1 MIRRI
6 LAALFAPA
14 PRRPALSHREDAE
27 LMANAAGALARRP
40 SPLAAPLLLAVGAA
54 VALGLVAGNF
64 VVLDEVTRGEGKV
77 VPFGQN
83 QILTHAEGGI
93 VERIAVREGDTVA
106 KDQILVVLNNPEGT
120 ADMREAR
127 ARLHAARARLAR
139 LEAEVAGRPESAIAF
154 PAEVLRDAP
163 EAAELERRAF
173 RSRAE
178 NLRTEIAVLEEQLRQ
193 REQQLRE
200 QRSIV
205 EGVRVKLGSLRAEL
219 GNAYRAGATNI
230 ARIEIIRLTREVRDA
245 EGELRV
251 EETKIPQIEAA
262 IREARE
268 KIQDRR
274 NAFQT
279 EARKDLNDTQ
289 SLVAI
294 LSEKDKELAFRSRQ
308 TEIRAPARGIVKTL
322 RVSTVGGVVKPG
334 DGVVEIVPL
343 DDQLIVEAQIKP
355 SDIAFM
361 SVGQTALVKFTAYNY
376 ATYGGLEGKVTYIG
390 ADTEENRAKPGE
402 YFYTVRIRTERNHL
416 AREGRALPII
426 PGMTAT
432 VSIRTGEKT
441 LLAYIFKPLT
451 RSLQKREPAPVSRDP
466 APREPAPRGQSAGGG

>member
-6 LAALFAPA
+6 LSALFAPA
-14 PRRPALSHREDAE
+14 PRRPVLRHREDAE

-40 SPLAAPLLLAVGAA
+40 SPLAAPLLLALGGA
-54 VALGLVAGNF
+54 VALGAVAGNF

-93 VERIAVREGDTVA
+93 VERIAVREGDTVL

-127 ARLHAARARLAR
+127 SRLLAARARLAR
-139 LEAEVAGRPESAIAF
+139 LEAEVAGQSESAIAF
-154 PAEVLRDAP
+154 PPEVVQGAP
-163 EAAELERRAF
+163 AAAELERRAF

-178 NLRTEIAVLEEQLRQ
+178 NLATETAVLEEQLRQ

-205 EGVRVKLGSLRAEL
+205 EGVRAKLGSLRAEL

-251 EETKIPQIEAA
+251 EELKIPQIESA

-268 KIQDRR
+268 KMRDRR
-274 NAFQT
+274 NAFLND
-279 EARKDLNDTQ
+279 ARKELNDTQ
-289 SLVAI
+289 SLVAV
-294 LSEKDKELAFRSRQ
+294 LTERDKELVFRSRQ
-308 TEIRAPARGIVKTL
+308 TEVRAPVRGIVKTL
-322 RVSTVGGVVKPG
+322 RVSTVGGVVKAG

-343 DDQLIVEAQIKP
+343 DDQLIVEALIKP

-361 SVGQTALVKFTAYNY
+361 KPGQTALVKFTAYNY
-376 ATYGGLEGKVTYIG
+376 ATYGGLEGKVVYIG

-416 AREGRALPII
+416 TRDGRPLPII
-426 PGMTAT
+426 PGMTAA

-451 RSLQKREPAPVSRDP
+451 KSIQKAPPAPEAG
-466 APREPAPRGQSAGGG
+466 APTRGQSAAGD

>member
-6 LAALFAPA
+6 LSALFAPA

-40 SPLAAPLLLAVGAA
+40 NPIAAPLLLAVAGA
-54 VALGLVAGNF
+54 VAVAGVAGQF
-64 VVLDEVTRGEGKV
+64 IVLDEVTRGEGKV

-93 VERIAVREGDTVA
+93 VERIAVREGDTVQ

-127 ARLHAARARLAR
+127 SRLLAARARLAR
-139 LEAEVAGRPESAIAF
+139 LEAEVAGQPESAIAF
-154 PAEVLRDAP
+154 PPEVLRDAP
-163 EAAELERRAF
+163 AAAELERRGF
-173 RSRAE
+173 RARAE
-178 NLRTEIAVLEEQLRQ
+178 TLAAETAVVEEQLRQ

-205 EGVRVKLGSLRAEL
+205 EGVRSKLGSLRAEL
-219 GNAYRAGATNI
+219 GNAYRAGASNI

-251 EETKIPQIEAA
+251 EELKIPQIESA

-268 KIQDRR
+268 KVRDRR
-274 NAFQT
+274 NAFLND
-279 EARKDLNDTQ
+279 ARKELNETQ
-289 SLVAI
+289 SLVAV
-294 LSEKDKELAFRSRQ
+294 LTERDKELVFRSRQ
-308 TEIRAPARGIVKTL
+308 TEVRAPVRGIVKTL
-322 RVSTVGGVVKPG
+322 RVSTVGGVVKAG

-361 SVGQTALVKFTAYNY
+361 KPGQTALVKFTAYNF
-376 ATYGGLEGKVTYIG
+376 ATYGGLEGKVAYIG

-416 AREGRALPII
+416 VRDGKALPII
-426 PGMTAT
+426 PGMTAQ
-432 VSIRTGEKT
+432 VSVRTGEKT

-451 RSLQKREPAPVSRDP
+451 KSIQKTAPAPP
-466 APREPAPRGQSAGGG
+466 EAGPPRGQSAGGG